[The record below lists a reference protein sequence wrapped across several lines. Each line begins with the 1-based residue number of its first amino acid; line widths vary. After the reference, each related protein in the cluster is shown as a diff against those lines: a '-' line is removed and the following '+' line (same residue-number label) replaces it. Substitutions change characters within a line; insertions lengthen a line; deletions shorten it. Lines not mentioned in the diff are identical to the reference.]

1 MKANPKIK
9 ADPKADTAP
18 PAAGGKGKLFIMIG
32 AAVLVLALGG
42 GAGWYFMHKGAD
54 DSAAAEPGKKEHAE
68 HASSKKAKKSE
79 AKPGYIAVE
88 PFTVNLQPEHG
99 DQYLQVAF
107 TLQVNSPEQVEL
119 IKANMAKVRSR
130 VLLLLSGKKASE
142 ISTVEGKQ
150 QLAGEILAAVNAP
163 FEEHGEEQEVSDVLF
178 TSFIIQ

>member
-1 MKANPKIK
+1 M
-9 ADPKADTAP
+9 
-18 PAAGGKGKLFIMIG
+18 AASGKGKLFIMIG
-32 AAVLVLALGG
+32 AAVVVLALGA
-42 GAGWYFMHKGAD
+42 GAGWFFMHKGAD
-54 DSAAAEPGKKEHAE
+54 DSAAAEPAKKEHT
-68 HASSKKAKKSE
+68 SSKKAKKSE
-79 AKPGYIAVE
+79 AKPEYIAVE

-107 TLQVNSPEQVEL
+107 TLQVDSPEQVEL

-163 FEEHGEEQEVSDVLF
+163 FEEHGDAQEVSDVLF

>member
-1 MKANPKIK
+1 LKANPKIK
-9 ADPKADTAP
+9 ADPKADAAIPTAS
-18 PAAGGKGKLFIMIG
+18 GKGKLFIMIG
-32 AAVLVLALGG
+32 AAVLVLALGA
-42 GAGWYFMHKGAD
+42 GAGWYFLHGSSSEAATGTAKKDHAD
-54 DSAAAEPGKKEHAE
+54 
-68 HASSKKAKKSE
+68 SKKKKDE
-79 AKPGYIAVE
+79 APPEYVAIE

-163 FEEHGEEQEVSDVLF
+163 FVEHGDEQEVSDVLF

>member
-9 ADPKADTAP
+9 ADPKADAA
-18 PAAGGKGKLFIMIG
+18 PAAPSGGKGKLFVMIG
-32 AAVLVLALGG
+32 AAVLVLGLGG
-42 GAGWYFMHKGAD
+42 GAGWYFMHGSSAE
-54 DSAAAEPGKKEHAE
+54 AAAEPARKEHAG
-68 HASSKKAKKSE
+68 SSKKKKKDE
-79 AKPGYIAVE
+79 APPEYVAID

-107 TLQVNSPEQVEL
+107 TLQVDGPEQVEL

-150 QLAGEILAAVNAP
+150 QLAGEILAAVNEP
-163 FEEHGEEQEVSDVLF
+163 FVPHGDEQEVTDVLF